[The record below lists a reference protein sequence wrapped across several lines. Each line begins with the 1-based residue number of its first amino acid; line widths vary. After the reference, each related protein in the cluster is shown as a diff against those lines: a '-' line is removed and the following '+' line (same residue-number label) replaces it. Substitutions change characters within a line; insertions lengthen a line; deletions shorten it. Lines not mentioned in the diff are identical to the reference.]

1 MSTVHDLE
9 TAERHV
15 RQGES
20 HIDRQ
25 RRLVARLPDGSAIC
39 EKAKRLLETF
49 ERIQRQ
55 HLQHRDALREALRDS
70 NKTSATSGLR

>member
-20 HIDRQ
+20 HIDQQ
-25 RRLVARLPDGSAIC
+25 RRLLARLPDGSPLC

-49 ERIQRQ
+49 EQIQQQ
-55 HLQHRDALREALRDS
+55 HLQHRDALRQALRDL
-70 NKTSATSGLR
+70 NKRSATSGLR